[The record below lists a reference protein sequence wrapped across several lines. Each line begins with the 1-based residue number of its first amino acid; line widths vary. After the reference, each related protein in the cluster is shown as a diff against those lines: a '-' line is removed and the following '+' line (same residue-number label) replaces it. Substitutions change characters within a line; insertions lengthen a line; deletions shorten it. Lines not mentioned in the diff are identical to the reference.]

1 MKCLILAGGF
11 GTRLGSIGAEKAKAL
26 LEFRNKTMLT
36 HIVDR
41 IPLDMDIYVT
51 INRRF
56 EADFHRWQKTVKRP
70 VKICVEDAWTE
81 EQKKGAVSSV
91 NYWINR
97 AEIDE
102 DLLIIAGDN
111 YFEFKIAD
119 FIHAYNGKHALIA
132 VYDIGDKNKA
142 SHFGCVSVKRNRI
155 VEFIEKPVTPKSSLI
170 ATAIYL
176 FPQRIFPIITQY
188 CSEERKDKLGDFIS
202 YLVRTDEVY
211 FYSFNELWF
220 DIGSEIEIV

>member
-11 GTRLGSIGAEKAKAL
+11 GTRLGSIGTEKAKAL
-26 LEFRNKTMLT
+26 LELKNKAILT
-36 HIVDR
+36 HIVDK
-41 IPLDMDIYVT
+41 IPLNMDIYVT

-56 EADFHRWQKTVKRP
+56 EADFHQWQKTIERYIN
-70 VKICVEDAWTE
+70 ICVEDAWTE
-81 EQKKGAVSSV
+81 EQKKGAVSSI
-91 NYWINR
+91 NFWINQ

-102 DLLIIAGDN
+102 DLLVIAGDN
-111 YFEFKIAD
+111 YFEFNLAE
-119 FIHAYNGKHALIA
+119 FIHACNGKNVLIA
-132 VYDIGDKNKA
+132 VYDIGDIKKA
-142 SHFGCVSVKRNRI
+142 SHFGVVSVNRNRI
-155 VEFIEKPVTPKSSLI
+155 VEFIEKPVTPRSSLI

-211 FYSFNELWF
+211 AYSFNELWL
-220 DIGSEIEIV
+220 DIGSETKIV